1 MKRKLHVGMAVGQGQ
16 INKLIQQENKRTGL
30 LPGQSKVLEYI
41 SENEGCSQKDI
52 CEAWDLDRS
61 TVSGLIW
68 RMHRDDLISIDEA
81 GHDRR
86 KKVINL
92 TASGKDKWKVM
103 KTFIGNIDKKAF
115 NGITQ
120 EQQDFFFEILDK
132 VFENL
137 SR

>member
-1 MKRKLHVGMAVGQGQ
+1 
-16 INKLIQQENKRTGL
+16 
-30 LPGQSKVLEYI
+30 
-41 SENEGCSQKDI
+41 
-52 CEAWDLDRS
+52 
-61 TVSGLIW
+61 
-68 RMHRDDLISIDEA
+68 MHRDGLISIDEA

-120 EQQDFFFEILDK
+120 EQQDFFHDI
-132 VFENL
+132 
-137 SR
+137 